1 MPNWLEDPRRR
12 NVYSDV
18 YGQSL
23 PMPGQTQPQ
32 GIPSLADL
40 ATLVNHQQPQQSGLP
55 SPTFQQQQPAAPS
68 LRQLQPPLM
77 PQAAMSAD
85 TPASNQP
92 KPAGFGRTLL
102 DLGGGLVETA
112 RGLPA
117 VVASQLE
124 GVVNPG
130 LERDWKDRV
139 IEENRKRQQADIQAL
154 RDSGEYSRPMGLG
167 IPMTRG
173 EWAETTQSFPYTA
186 ATMGPAILGGIAG
199 SAIGGAIG
207 GLGGPAA
214 PATVPAGVTAGRA
227 IGSTLGGM
235 LGAYIPAGRS
245 AANQFIRDSIDQYQ
259 ADFKEKNG
267 REPSAEET
275 GAYYKATIEPN
286 AVRIYHGEAAPE
298 AAGTVAELGLM
309 KSAIGDILHGGG
321 SIPVR
326 AAKAAAKTALSAFV
340 VEPGTETATQQIQ
353 QPAYAATGLTNEKPR
368 SLSSVD
374 DWLKSAGEVYK
385 QAAATSLFFSALGIP
400 AGSVYGRHLANQ
412 EGKARAS
419 DAEQATA
426 ELRTNLEFARESDIA
441 EALSRFDEIENAGRL
456 PKSAAQRIDAARQQL
471 LGELSLRV
479 SPESISAPLNS
490 QRGMAGYLG
499 FSERVNE
506 LDDAQLA
513 DLAGRAL
520 PENAEPTLADAAK
533 RYQAEIGRRQAL
545 TDSAAHFEQ
554 NPDAVAG
561 VAKTLDDIATGKPM
575 SKGAHGSTAFN
586 LASLSDDMLRRYQLA
601 GEVLLRDHSEALGK
615 QSTNVERSLSLL
627 NEESQRRAE
636 GQTRDPEAIRE
647 ADLAER
653 AAAEIAKGNK
663 PNINGLSFETLDR
676 MSSGLEA
683 RASLEPR
690 LADSARMLREAAQQ
704 GRMRAFNPQGQ
715 QQPGIQSAMRGWNA
729 GQTEDPA
736 QPIDFTQDRARL
748 SELAQ
753 QADVTSRQRA
763 ILDQEAQRRA
773 IREQQRVARSQEIAA
788 LNQQNPPLA
797 TPQGLPTV
805 TPSAIPQSLGQLGQT
820 RLGNGVDQ
828 LPIPAQPQPST
839 PNVTE
844 SQGQGRPGQA
854 PPMGLPARP
863 TGASQSQA
871 RGTPEQAASALLRQ
885 VPGRLGEQARLNQ
898 ERVRQQGWQAFGP
911 DTGTLGIPRA
921 DMPQVKA
928 EHRGALVNFL
938 NARGVA
944 HEQDEEVDPATL
956 KPTQAEFSPK
966 KVQQA
971 NEYQGGNRSI
981 LVSSDGHV
989 VDGHHQWLSA
999 LSKGD
1004 PIKAI
1009 RLDAP
1014 IADLLPLV
1022 KEFPSSTESKT
1033 TTQPQPEQRREERQA
1048 EAAPLLSQ
1056 EAEQNGNAK
1065 KQKAKGVAPTWN
1077 SANEIERAAM
1087 LSRSSDK
1094 AGAPV
1099 SNAFAQRK
1107 ASEWKTWA
1115 DIPEGPAKK
1124 RLRDYMADI
1133 SRAENAPNRTESQRK
1148 EPDRKSD
1155 KKADIKPTK
1164 TSSKGA
1170 SRNRAINATVD
1181 AGKDSLLTAIAKIG
1195 GLDRAEAQ
1203 RQGIDLA
1210 EFKRMPV
1217 FGKPVFRKNGG
1228 KSFDAMAESLSE
1240 FGYPVLDE
1248 QGNYSPNVL
1257 LDAISRELAGNPVY
1271 TPQGIES
1278 AARRDAEEQAKF
1290 EQDNWLLDAIDLE
1303 NAGFDAL
1310 NDQEQVTAQLQA
1322 EASRDL
1328 GENVADT
1335 IFERISHQ
1343 HEQANPEQFNE
1354 ALGAAF
1360 NEARQRQS
1368 ANSREQAGEPGS
1380 VQATDAILQD
1390 YSIEELRAEE
1400 ERIAKAQSDQEAK
1413 DKAAQQKTAADR
1425 ARSDFVLTGSNRPAD
1440 VAMARGQTNLLGA
1453 MEGRPKTR
1461 QSKPSAAP
1469 TNTIQQ
1475 ARAQLIAALNDRS
1488 VAALE
1493 RSGKLILHRT
1503 DPTRTG
1509 AAGYVDPQGAIH
1521 LIPSNMDQDALSVA
1535 LHEAMHLARDD
1546 RFSEGNRAHIRLAH
1560 AALKITGLK
1569 NFIGNPGFSN
1579 LTQQLHRL
1587 AAEGNKTAIEALD
1600 KARREAPGNVEDEAM
1615 AYMVQ
1620 YADENLPLVRRIIAA
1635 LRAALYRMGIKVKL
1649 TPADVR
1655 ALALSALK
1663 ARAKDAA
1670 LVQTART
1677 QESFSLPEF
1686 APTEDDKAEVERQM
1700 KAIKEILDGQG
1711 RLLAPNGK
1719 PSNLNERQWKQVR
1732 TKFFND
1738 WFGDWENDPQNSS
1751 KVVDANG
1758 EPLVVY
1764 HGSPDA
1770 RFISEDAT
1778 FKSQKERYGFGG
1790 ELGVH
1795 WFASSE
1801 NTAKTYADVRRA
1813 FDYQSADPGV
1823 ISAFLNIR
1831 DPIKI
1836 DAGGKKWRDA
1846 QKIGKTS
1853 DVIDQAQREERDGVI
1868 IDNVKD
1874 NYQTGVVKG
1883 DRPTTTFSVFRSAQI
1898 KSAIG
1903 NAGTF
1908 SARSNRIDY
1917 SQPTTETDAAE
1928 QDRLWQE
1935 FQAVRAQFQ
1944 AKQASQSAFD
1954 HWFGKGVEGVNA
1966 RNGKPLVLY
1975 HGTNNPEFNQW
1986 DESRSGQ
1993 SSQHPTAGLG
2003 FFMTADK
2010 RSAARYGSRL
2020 LELHAKIDNPYFM
2033 TDADLVSIEDTQDAA
2048 RFRRKLQAQ
2057 GYDAAVISAP
2067 GGAPYVVALRS
2078 NQVKLASNDNPT
2090 ESEDFRYSRPGGRQ
2104 SPPAANPLP
2113 AETMG
2118 QAALRAVQD
2127 RFIRFQ
2133 VVQDWLNQHGVNL
2146 TPDADVYGA
2155 ESLLPKVTAAR
2166 TQDAREKIL
2175 KPLIESAAGKKW
2187 SIQGGDL
2194 LAAIEDQQP
2203 LPTKFKP
2210 SIPEFLHA
2218 QHAIERNAQIAK
2230 IKGAPKDGSGLNDA
2244 QAHEILTRY
2253 RVMPNFSEFSAMAE
2267 KFRTITDQTRRILRT
2282 SGIISAEQEAAW
2294 TSAYKKYVPLKGG
2307 PDTASQQNGTGPG
2320 ISVNHGM
2327 KRALGHRLRDE
2338 NIVENIWRDHERAIY
2353 LSEKQKVT
2361 RALRNMLE
2369 QANNQNIGTVGQ
2381 PEKKATLHQGY
2392 YHQVWIDGNPL
2403 GAYGSYNEAKAA
2415 ISSDAQQSGRS
2426 LSKYAVVHKPADPAV
2441 VFMSRPMLADNEVA
2455 LYENGQRI
2463 RLQLNDE
2470 LLARA
2475 ARNLGVDGASGLL
2488 KAAQSFNR
2496 WLSHAYTGYNP
2507 EFILANVARD
2517 MTTGMINLSG
2527 QYGGK
2532 FALKALKGYGSAVR
2546 GLWKQI
2552 HGKAD
2557 PWVDRYRA
2565 AGGSTGAAYL
2575 SDLER
2580 IGTDLKRTFQDY
2592 QGASE
2597 TLRQGDRS
2605 GAARVAVSD
2614 KIRWLGGWI
2623 EKMNQVGENAL
2634 RVATFR
2640 AMVEAGHS
2648 DAVAARAA
2656 GDVTVNFNRKG
2667 ELTTTLGGLY
2677 LFFNPSIQGTK
2688 AMWDALAKGSH
2699 RGQAMALAG
2708 SLTLLALTLAELAR
2722 GGDDAD
2728 EEAWKR
2734 IPGYV
2739 KDRNLVI
2746 KMGDIQGT
2754 IPIPYGY
2761 GAFWSLGNILSDLSH
2776 GEDKTKAGIRFAS
2789 SLFEQFSAIGNP
2801 FAGDEADIKNA
2812 VSLLPTALK
2821 PMMEIAMNRNSLGRP
2836 IMPEM
2841 SPWNTAQPDSA
2852 RRWRSTTG
2860 SLYDGIASGLNSWT
2874 GGNAYQAGAIDISPE
2889 TLSYLWR
2896 TFTGGAG
2903 KFAIDS
2909 MGLGARIAQGVSPEL
2924 REIPVLRKFVRAE
2937 SIQDAR
2943 ALFNEQSATVRL
2955 AVDAFNAAKRAKD
2968 LPAMRQMLDEQR
2980 EILTLGKV
2988 LRTAQKM
2995 IRVRRELED
3004 RINQSDLSIEE
3015 KRAQLKTIEKQ
3026 ESSILSRFTARF
3038 EKAKQESR

>member
-1 MPNWLEDPRRR
+1 
-12 NVYSDV
+12 
-18 YGQSL
+18 
-23 PMPGQTQPQ
+23 
-32 GIPSLADL
+32 
-40 ATLVNHQQPQQSGLP
+40 
-55 SPTFQQQQPAAPS
+55 
-68 LRQLQPPLM
+68 
-77 PQAAMSAD
+77 
-85 TPASNQP
+85 
-92 KPAGFGRTLL
+92 
-102 DLGGGLVETA
+102 
-112 RGLPA
+112 
-117 VVASQLE
+117 
-124 GVVNPG
+124 
-130 LERDWKDRV
+130 
-139 IEENRKRQQADIQAL
+139 
-154 RDSGEYSRPMGLG
+154 
-167 IPMTRG
+167 
-173 EWAETTQSFPYTA
+173 
-186 ATMGPAILGGIAG
+186 
-199 SAIGGAIG
+199 
-207 GLGGPAA
+207 
-214 PATVPAGVTAGRA
+214 
-227 IGSTLGGM
+227 
-235 LGAYIPAGRS
+235 
-245 AANQFIRDSIDQYQ
+245 
-259 ADFKEKNG
+259 
-267 REPSAEET
+267 
-275 GAYYKATIEPN
+275 
-286 AVRIYHGEAAPE
+286 
-298 AAGTVAELGLM
+298 
-309 KSAIGDILHGGG
+309 
-321 SIPVR
+321 
-326 AAKAAAKTALSAFV
+326 
-340 VEPGTETATQQIQ
+340 
-353 QPAYAATGLTNEKPR
+353 
-368 SLSSVD
+368 
-374 DWLKSAGEVYK
+374 
-385 QAAATSLFFSALGIP
+385 
-400 AGSVYGRHLANQ
+400 
-412 EGKARAS
+412 
-419 DAEQATA
+419 
-426 ELRTNLEFARESDIA
+426 
-441 EALSRFDEIENAGRL
+441 
-456 PKSAAQRIDAARQQL
+456 
-471 LGELSLRV
+471 
-479 SPESISAPLNS
+479 
-490 QRGMAGYLG
+490 
-499 FSERVNE
+499 
-506 LDDAQLA
+506 
-513 DLAGRAL
+513 
-520 PENAEPTLADAAK
+520 
-533 RYQAEIGRRQAL
+533 
-545 TDSAAHFEQ
+545 
-554 NPDAVAG
+554 
-561 VAKTLDDIATGKPM
+561 
-575 SKGAHGSTAFN
+575 
-586 LASLSDDMLRRYQLA
+586 
-601 GEVLLRDHSEALGK
+601 
-615 QSTNVERSLSLL
+615 
-627 NEESQRRAE
+627 
-636 GQTRDPEAIRE
+636 
-647 ADLAER
+647 
-653 AAAEIAKGNK
+653 
-663 PNINGLSFETLDR
+663 
-676 MSSGLEA
+676 
-683 RASLEPR
+683 
-690 LADSARMLREAAQQ
+690 
-704 GRMRAFNPQGQ
+704 
-715 QQPGIQSAMRGWNA
+715 
-729 GQTEDPA
+729 
-736 QPIDFTQDRARL
+736 
-748 SELAQ
+748 
-753 QADVTSRQRA
+753 
-763 ILDQEAQRRA
+763 
-773 IREQQRVARSQEIAA
+773 
-788 LNQQNPPLA
+788 
-797 TPQGLPTV
+797 
-805 TPSAIPQSLGQLGQT
+805 
-820 RLGNGVDQ
+820 
-828 LPIPAQPQPST
+828 
-839 PNVTE
+839 
-844 SQGQGRPGQA
+844 
-854 PPMGLPARP
+854 
-863 TGASQSQA
+863 
-871 RGTPEQAASALLRQ
+871 
-885 VPGRLGEQARLNQ
+885 
-898 ERVRQQGWQAFGP
+898 
-911 DTGTLGIPRA
+911 
-921 DMPQVKA
+921 
-928 EHRGALVNFL
+928 
-938 NARGVA
+938 
-944 HEQDEEVDPATL
+944 
-956 KPTQAEFSPK
+956 
-966 KVQQA
+966 
-971 NEYQGGNRSI
+971 
-981 LVSSDGHV
+981 
-989 VDGHHQWLSA
+989 
-999 LSKGD
+999 
-1004 PIKAI
+1004 
-1009 RLDAP
+1009 
-1014 IADLLPLV
+1014 
-1022 KEFPSSTESKT
+1022 
-1033 TTQPQPEQRREERQA
+1033 
-1048 EAAPLLSQ
+1048 
-1056 EAEQNGNAK
+1056 
-1065 KQKAKGVAPTWN
+1065 
-1077 SANEIERAAM
+1077 
-1087 LSRSSDK
+1087 
-1094 AGAPV
+1094 
-1099 SNAFAQRK
+1099 
-1107 ASEWKTWA
+1107 
-1115 DIPEGPAKK
+1115 
-1124 RLRDYMADI
+1124 
-1133 SRAENAPNRTESQRK
+1133 
-1148 EPDRKSD
+1148 
-1155 KKADIKPTK
+1155 
-1164 TSSKGA
+1164 
-1170 SRNRAINATVD
+1170 
-1181 AGKDSLLTAIAKIG
+1181 
-1195 GLDRAEAQ
+1195 
-1203 RQGIDLA
+1203 
-1210 EFKRMPV
+1210 
-1217 FGKPVFRKNGG
+1217 
-1228 KSFDAMAESLSE
+1228 
-1240 FGYPVLDE
+1240 
-1248 QGNYSPNVL
+1248 
-1257 LDAISRELAGNPVY
+1257 
-1271 TPQGIES
+1271 
-1278 AARRDAEEQAKF
+1278 
-1290 EQDNWLLDAIDLE
+1290 
-1303 NAGFDAL
+1303 
-1310 NDQEQVTAQLQA
+1310 
-1322 EASRDL
+1322 
-1328 GENVADT
+1328 
-1335 IFERISHQ
+1335 
-1343 HEQANPEQFNE
+1343 
-1354 ALGAAF
+1354 
-1360 NEARQRQS
+1360 
-1368 ANSREQAGEPGS
+1368 
-1380 VQATDAILQD
+1380 
-1390 YSIEELRAEE
+1390 
-1400 ERIAKAQSDQEAK
+1400 
-1413 DKAAQQKTAADR
+1413 
-1425 ARSDFVLTGSNRPAD
+1425 LTGSNRPAD

-1509 AAGYVDPQGAIH
+1509 AAGYVDPQGVIH

-1579 LTQQLHRL
+1579 LVQQLHRL

-1600 KARREAPGNVEDEAM
+1600 KARREAPGNVEDEAL
-1615 AYMVQ
+1615 AYLVQ
-1620 YADENLPLVRRIIAA
+1620 YADEKLPLVRRIIAA
-1635 LRAALYRMGIKVKL
+1635 IRASLYRMGIKIKL

-1719 PSNLNERQWKQVR
+1719 LSNLNERQWKQVR

-1954 HWFGKGVEGVNA
+1954 RWFGKGVEGVNA

-1993 SSQHPTAGLG
+1993 ASQHPTAGLE

-2090 ESEDFRYSRPGGRQ
+2090 ESEDFRYSMSRVASRFGLTDHEVVDAINSSVDQLTSRDELIRNNITDAPAKFNRYKIGSAQIETFGGDIKNRYINFLREFDPNDLVLSESEEGIKKHPTYQQYVKWAKDGIEPPYIFVAQTESGKLQATNRRRTLAAREAGRKIKGWYGPFNQETGNPLKYGDILDAAGENRYSRPGGRQ
-2104 SPPAANPLP
+2104 SSPSANPLP

-2320 ISVNHGM
+2320 ISVNPGM

-2517 MTTGMINLSG
+2517 MITGMINLSG

-2597 TLRQGDRS
+2597 TLRQGDR
-2605 GAARVAVSD
+2605 
-2614 KIRWLGGWI
+2614 
-2623 EKMNQVGENAL
+2623 
-2634 RVATFR
+2634 
-2640 AMVEAGHS
+2640 AGC
-2648 DAVAARAA
+2648 
-2656 GDVTVNFNRKG
+2656 
-2667 ELTTTLGGLY
+2667 
-2677 LFFNPSIQGTK
+2677 
-2688 AMWDALAKGSH
+2688 
-2699 RGQAMALAG
+2699 
-2708 SLTLLALTLAELAR
+2708 
-2722 GGDDAD
+2722 
-2728 EEAWKR
+2728 
-2734 IPGYV
+2734 
-2739 KDRNLVI
+2739 
-2746 KMGDIQGT
+2746 
-2754 IPIPYGY
+2754 
-2761 GAFWSLGNILSDLSH
+2761 
-2776 GEDKTKAGIRFAS
+2776 
-2789 SLFEQFSAIGNP
+2789 
-2801 FAGDEADIKNA
+2801 
-2812 VSLLPTALK
+2812 
-2821 PMMEIAMNRNSLGRP
+2821 
-2836 IMPEM
+2836 
-2841 SPWNTAQPDSA
+2841 
-2852 RRWRSTTG
+2852 
-2860 SLYDGIASGLNSWT
+2860 
-2874 GGNAYQAGAIDISPE
+2874 
-2889 TLSYLWR
+2889 
-2896 TFTGGAG
+2896 GAG
-2903 KFAIDS
+2903 RR
-2909 MGLGARIAQGVSPEL
+2909 LG
-2924 REIPVLRKFVRAE
+2924 
-2937 SIQDAR
+2937 
-2943 ALFNEQSATVRL
+2943 
-2955 AVDAFNAAKRAKD
+2955 
-2968 LPAMRQMLDEQR
+2968 
-2980 EILTLGKV
+2980 
-2988 LRTAQKM
+2988 
-2995 IRVRRELED
+2995 
-3004 RINQSDLSIEE
+3004 
-3015 KRAQLKTIEKQ
+3015 
-3026 ESSILSRFTARF
+3026 
-3038 EKAKQESR
+3038 

>member
-1 MPNWLEDPRRR
+1 MPNWPEDPRRR
-12 NVYSDV
+12 NVYGDV

-40 ATLVNHQQPQQSGLP
+40 ATLVNQQPPQPAGLP

-77 PQAAMSAD
+77 PQSQQTVAATDQPPKKPFFSLPDVANALYEGATQQFIPGLKGAAAQLYAGGERPDLQPEWVQRYQAEARAAQDQSQKRVQEQQAAGLSSSAGESIREAI
-85 TPASNQP
+85 PSLGFSLGSMAAAL
-92 KPAGFGRTLL
+92 PAG
-102 DLGGGLVETA
+102 
-112 RGLPA
+112 
-117 VVASQLE
+117 
-124 GVVNPG
+124 
-130 LERDWKDRV
+130 
-139 IEENRKRQQADIQAL
+139 I
-154 RDSGEYSRPMGLG
+154 
-167 IPMTRG
+167 
-173 EWAETTQSFPYTA
+173 
-186 ATMGPAILGGIAG
+186 
-199 SAIGGAIG
+199 
-207 GLGGPAA
+207 
-214 PATVPAGVTAGRA
+214 
-227 IGSTLGGM
+227 
-235 LGAYIPAGRS
+235 
-245 AANQFIRDSIDQYQ
+245 
-259 ADFKEKNG
+259 
-267 REPSAEET
+267 
-275 GAYYKATIEPN
+275 
-286 AVRIYHGEAAPE
+286 
-298 AAGTVAELGLM
+298 AGTVATGPVGGAVAAGAAAGAAGYRMAESQFLGDAFAKLEEESRKTRGRGLNEQEKVAAYRELKPVAEHTGLWEAGPE
-309 KSAIGDILHGGG
+309 AIGE
-321 SIPVR
+321 
-326 AAKAAAKTALSAFV
+326 AAMFGLGRVALGFMPKEAMQNLAKTALGRVGIRAGAAAGAAGTEV
-340 VEPGTETATQQIQ
+340 ATETATQVAQGNDQAKADAAIKAFVEGKPMGPSIAGAERPYDGLAGLQ
-353 QPAYAATGLTNEKPR
+353 KAYNDVVGATLATVVMMGGLAKG
-368 SLSSVD
+368 
-374 DWLKSAGEVYK
+374 A
-385 QAAATSLFFSALGIP
+385 
-400 AGSVYGRHLANQ
+400 HLAYKPIANRIEAGRRGQEADTAVNQ
-412 EGKARAS
+412 T
-419 DAEQATA
+419 DPI
-426 ELRTNLEFARESDIA
+426 RTNLEFARESDIA

-456 PKSAAQRIDAARQQL
+456 PKSAARRVDAARQQL

-479 SPESISAPLNS
+479 SPESISAPMNS

-520 PENAEPTLADAAK
+520 PENAEPTLTDAAK

-615 QSTNVERSLSLL
+615 QSAAVERSLALL

-653 AAAEIAKGNK
+653 AAAAIAKGKK
-663 PNINGLSFETLDR
+663 PNIKGLSFETLDR
-676 MSSGLEA
+676 MASGLEA

-704 GRMRAFNPQGQ
+704 GRLRAFNPQGQ

-753 QADVTSRQRA
+753 QADVTSRQRT

-773 IREQQRVARSQEIAA
+773 TREQQRVARSQEIAA

-797 TPQGLPTV
+797 TPQGLPTI
-805 TPSAIPQSLGQLGQT
+805 TPAAIPQSLGQLGQT

-828 LPIPAQPQPST
+828 LPAPIPPRN

-844 SQGQGRPGQA
+844 SQSQGRPGQA

-863 TGASQSQA
+863 TGASQVQA

-898 ERVRQQGWQAFGP
+898 EWVRPKTPTGENAIPAVASTDTPQGSAKKPLVLWGYKP
-911 DTGTLGIPRA
+911 GTA
-921 DMPQVKA
+921 D
-928 EHRGALVNFL
+928 E
-938 NARGVA
+938 
-944 HEQDEEVDPATL
+944 
-956 KPTQAEFSPK
+956 
-966 KVQQA
+966 
-971 NEYQGGNRSI
+971 
-981 LVSSDGHV
+981 
-989 VDGHHQWLSA
+989 
-999 LSKGD
+999 
-1004 PIKAI
+1004 PIKIAAFTKGEQQRREKAGWKTAAYEQGTEPVGLREQA
-1009 RLDAP
+1009 RLDQSKAST
-1014 IADLLPLV
+1014 ASGGQTGGELV
-1022 KEFPSSTESKT
+1022 PEAAA
-1033 TTQPQPEQRREERQA
+1033 QPQPEQRREERQA
-1048 EAAPLLSQ
+1048 ESAPLLSQ
-1056 EAEQNGNAK
+1056 EAEQNGNVQK
-1065 KQKAKGVAPTWN
+1065 PKAKGVAPTWN
-1077 SANEIERAAM
+1077 DANEIERVAM
-1087 LSRSSDK
+1087 ISRSSEK

-1099 SNAFAQRK
+1099 SDAFAQRK
-1107 ASEWKTWA
+1107 AAEWKTWA
-1115 DIPEGPAKK
+1115 DIPEGQAKK

-1133 SRAENAPNRTESQRK
+1133 KPSKKAAKQSPPPASQGAARNRT
-1148 EPDRKSD
+1148 
-1155 KKADIKPTK
+1155 IT
-1164 TSSKGA
+1164 
-1170 SRNRAINATVD
+1170 ATVD
-1181 AGKDSLLTAIAKIG
+1181 SGNDSILTAIAKIG

-1203 RQGIDLA
+1203 RQGIDPA

-1240 FGYPVLDE
+1240 FGYQVLDE
-1248 QGNYSPNVL
+1248 KGNYSPNVL

-1290 EQDNWLLDAIDLE
+1290 EQDNWLLDAVDLE
-1303 NAGFDAL
+1303 HTGFDAL

-1328 GENVADT
+1328 GEDAADT
-1335 IFERISHQ
+1335 IFERISQQ
-1343 HEQANPEQFNE
+1343 HEQAAPEQFNE
-1354 ALGAAF
+1354 ALRAAF
-1360 NEARQRQS
+1360 DEARQRQS
-1368 ANSREQAGEPGS
+1368 ADGREQAGASRS
-1380 VQATDAILQD
+1380 VQATDTILQD

-1400 ERIAKAQSDQEAK
+1400 ERIAKSQADQAAK
-1413 DKAAQQKTAADR
+1413 DNAAQQKTAADR

-1453 MEGRPKTR
+1453 MEGRQKTR

-1509 AAGYVDPQGAIH
+1509 AAGYVDPQGVIH

-1546 RFSEGNRAHIRLAH
+1546 RFSEGNRAYIRLAH

-1579 LTQQLHRL
+1579 LVQQLHRL

-1600 KARREAPGNVEDEAM
+1600 KARREAPGNVEDEAL
-1615 AYMVQ
+1615 AYLVQ
-1620 YADENLPLVRRIIAA
+1620 YADEKLPLVRRIIAA
-1635 LRAALYRMGIKVKL
+1635 IRASLYRMGIKIKL

-1663 ARAKDAA
+1663 ARAK
-1670 LVQTART
+1670 
-1677 QESFSLPEF
+1677 
-1686 APTEDDKAEVERQM
+1686 
-1700 KAIKEILDGQG
+1700 
-1711 RLLAPNGK
+1711 
-1719 PSNLNERQWKQVR
+1719 
-1732 TKFFND
+1732 
-1738 WFGDWENDPQNSS
+1738 
-1751 KVVDANG
+1751 
-1758 EPLVVY
+1758 
-1764 HGSPDA
+1764 
-1770 RFISEDAT
+1770 
-1778 FKSQKERYGFGG
+1778 
-1790 ELGVH
+1790 
-1795 WFASSE
+1795 
-1801 NTAKTYADVRRA
+1801 
-1813 FDYQSADPGV
+1813 
-1823 ISAFLNIR
+1823 
-1831 DPIKI
+1831 
-1836 DAGGKKWRDA
+1836 
-1846 QKIGKTS
+1846 
-1853 DVIDQAQREERDGVI
+1853 
-1868 IDNVKD
+1868 
-1874 NYQTGVVKG
+1874 
-1883 DRPTTTFSVFRSAQI
+1883 
-1898 KSAIG
+1898 
-1903 NAGTF
+1903 
-1908 SARSNRIDY
+1908 
-1917 SQPTTETDAAE
+1917 
-1928 QDRLWQE
+1928 
-1935 FQAVRAQFQ
+1935 
-1944 AKQASQSAFD
+1944 
-1954 HWFGKGVEGVNA
+1954 
-1966 RNGKPLVLY
+1966 
-1975 HGTNNPEFNQW
+1975 
-1986 DESRSGQ
+1986 
-1993 SSQHPTAGLG
+1993 
-2003 FFMTADK
+2003 
-2010 RSAARYGSRL
+2010 
-2020 LELHAKIDNPYFM
+2020 
-2033 TDADLVSIEDTQDAA
+2033 
-2048 RFRRKLQAQ
+2048 
-2057 GYDAAVISAP
+2057 DAAVISAP

-2078 NQVKLASNDNPT
+2078 NQVKLASNENPT
-2090 ESEDFRYSRPGGRQ
+2090 ENEDFRYSRPGGRQ
-2104 SPPAANPLP
+2104 SSPSENPLP

-2133 VVQDWLNQHGVNL
+2133 VIQDWLKQHGVNL

-2320 ISVNHGM
+2320 ISVNPGM

-2517 MTTGMINLSG
+2517 MITGMINLSG

-2746 KMGDIQGT
+2746 KMGAIQGT

-2801 FAGDEADIKNA
+2801 FAGNEADIKNA

-2860 SLYDGIASGLNSWT
+2860 SLYDGIASGLNRWT

-2909 MGLGARIAQGVSPEL
+2909 MGLGTRIAQGVSPEL

-2943 ALFNEQSATVRL
+2943 TLFNEQSATVRL

-2968 LPAMRQMLDEQR
+2968 LPAMRQMIDEQR
-2980 EILTLGKV
+2980 QVLALGKV
-2988 LRTAQKM
+2988 LQTAQKM
-2995 IRVRRELED
+2995 IRARRELED
-3004 RINQSDLSIEE
+3004 RINQSDLPLEE
-3015 KRAQLKTIEKQ
+3015 KRAQLKAVEKQ
-3026 ESSILSRFTARF
+3026 ESAILSRFTARF
-3038 EKAKQESR
+3038 EKARQGGD